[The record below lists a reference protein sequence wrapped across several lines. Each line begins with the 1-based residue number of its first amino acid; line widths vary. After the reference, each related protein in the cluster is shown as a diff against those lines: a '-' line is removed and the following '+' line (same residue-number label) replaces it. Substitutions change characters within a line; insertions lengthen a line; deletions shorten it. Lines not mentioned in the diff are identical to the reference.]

1 MPELLLKSM
10 ESCLFTRE
18 FQSTIKKGG
27 SRKKIQPN
35 KQKPHTQTTDC
46 KLLISIKR
54 LFFSIMAKLILL
66 QNKIEVVITTTA
78 LLLFFGP
85 KVSLKVLGW

>member
-1 MPELLLKSM
+1 MPLQENFNPLS
-10 ESCLFTRE
+10 
-18 FQSTIKKGG
+18 KKGG

-54 LFFSIMAKLILL
+54 MFFPITAKLILL
-66 QNKIEVVITTTA
+66 QNKTEVVITTTA
-78 LLLFFGP
+78 QLLFSGP